1 MKRLIL
7 LKQWKNTSLDTNIT
21 EIFAISSIHT
31 LGGLLYPSAF
41 YLSILSYFILYQVN
55 FINEYLI
62 LNGKS
67 PMFEK
72 SSFSFEKINRL
83 YLYLGVTGLGLAGV
97 SKGLARMNQSINNGG
112 FK

>member
-1 MKRLIL
+1 M
-7 LKQWKNTSLDTNIT
+7 
-21 EIFAISSIHT
+21 
-31 LGGLLYPSAF
+31 
-41 YLSILSYFILYQVN
+41 
-55 FINEYLI
+55 I

-83 YLYLGVTGLGLAGV
+83 YLYLGVTGLGFAGV
-97 SKGLARMNQSINNGG
+97 SKGLAKMNQSINNGG